1 MIIDEGIIRRGRP
14 YNIAIRD
21 RILAILQDLPIAT
34 PQRIKEKYEMDYQ
47 VPISWTTV
55 NNRLTELLR
64 EQRIFRKMVT
74 PQKNVKGTIRI
85 RIHKIYSL
93 KPLDADYS
101 V

>member
-14 YNIAIRD
+14 YNMAIRD
-21 RILAILQDLPIAT
+21 RIMAILQDLQIAT
-34 PQRIKEKYEMDYQ
+34 PTRIKEKYETDYQ

-55 NNRLTELLR
+55 NNRLNELLK
-64 EQRIFRKMVT
+64 EQKIFKKIVT
-74 PQKNVKGTIRI
+74 PQKNVKGKIRT

-93 KPLDADYS
+93 KPLEVDLS